1 MTAELSDSLRSRRA
15 ATIDRLGREATIWL
29 AVAPLWTR
37 DVAVA
42 AGTARWAVAAGTPWP
57 DITGFIEQAHAAGW
71 CEIRGSLSD
80 EEPGG
85 VLFWMPDALRHD
97 VLEILTGQEG
107 PSLIS
112 KAVDI
117 AERVL
122 AAQEL
127 RSERADIGALPGA
140 LRRWAFLL
148 TQPAPDQALVGSV
161 RVAVDDGDLGGAQQ
175 LVAAGEALAPLL
187 AGTAELALDRA
198 RRLMSLGVR
207 RRNDRRTLV
216 RYQDRPEL
224 TAAIT
229 ALWRP
234 DTEQWALHL
243 RGAGGIGKT
252 MLIRDL
258 ASGRFAVKHDISAF
272 PVIRADFD
280 HISPDYP
287 TRRPVQLLVE
297 LADELALHAAAV
309 TRADSALSYFRAAAT
324 SAHELLSSSREQAG
338 PVLENELVRRA
349 VDAFAQA
356 LESLSG
362 VLIVLDTCEEL
373 AKADAGDPNAPAV
386 TATFDIIE
394 RIREQ
399 SSSTRVLLAGRR
411 PLPDRDYL
419 TVTHVE
425 GFTVDEA
432 RNYLAEF
439 SNRELDPALAEA
451 MIRQSAAVDADV
463 PRRDAL
469 PGRVSPFDLALYL
482 SWAEEDPGL
491 SEQRV
496 LAGSDAY
503 VEGRIIDRLRDPLIL
518 EALAELAMI
527 GRSRVDTLAT
537 FVTGGSESAGA
548 LGTRLAEQE
557 WIDAAGD
564 PPVYV
569 TPKPVLGLRLRRYF
583 SAPDRADR
591 YRARI
596 ARLAGTLAQ
605 RISSTPLA
613 DIDVDELL
621 AALRLAA
628 PADAARLWDGIADRA
643 MEPPGHWGW
652 MLNVTRR
659 VLGEAEDEQWPT
671 EGALRATVLACH
683 IAARR
688 RAAVTF
694 DPHPAWGDVRAC
706 ADAHPDRGTATILRG
721 RAALGMLPYQPADE
735 SLWTDV
741 QQAPV
746 SGLLAAAAVD
756 SLERMLELGSLKAA
770 ARLNAESSQLHA
782 AIDGQ
787 AGPHA
792 QAWALVM
799 RGRLAAEDPLAEAVM
814 DPRVEDLAADPAEQ
828 PAWPDWVPPGDLL
841 ARVRI
846 ECGLLEPPD
855 VTVLDRWETYAA
867 GDLRLIDRDRL
878 AALCLRIRLDRGTID
893 RAALDR
899 WERLDNYV
907 PSRGALCSAYDLIPP
922 LCVLLAEAELVAGRP
937 DHAVALLELRRG
949 VVLGMRQE
957 GGDDAT
963 IRALDEQTIR
973 IVRRYRLDDHRPLLA
988 RLAGASYS
996 SSPAR
1001 LRLRD
1006 SACRAMALVHDE
1018 RSATYGAEVTRR
1030 PAGWHTWWQCQ
1041 DTLPEQAP
1049 SSRWPVPFPHSDLPA
1064 DGDLAADI
1072 RLDIKEAGL
1081 IGGSELAAGLERQ
1094 FASWLALPWRPVPPV
1109 RSHDRYREVRAG
1121 LRRAALGLGKFEPR
1135 PGTPVRLIAEL
1146 AFEEAELVAP
1156 RLPIAAAWL
1165 FERAHEGFVQAGD
1178 RVGQLLAAAAR
1189 AGILGDKDGLQ
1200 AALSALETKNPAVA
1214 DVLVGPVEQAGP
1226 WRYWAAR
1233 IQQLTA
1239 PEPRKRL
1246 TYQAPV
1252 ADSATTR
1259 QFIRPMLLTTL
1270 LGYLTAI
1277 AALLAGLV
1285 SADVISSHQ
1294 APLAGVQ
1301 MVAGGVLVWLTVA
1314 ALPAVRRELDGRG
1327 VGAFPLAMQRFHVA
1341 VSRDENQ
1348 LADRVLFRTQMGL
1361 PANTFVYFRRGRRR
1375 LLTSVLWTSVL
1386 VFFLPYLGIGE
1397 TLFRRLRPA
1406 TGYTGTMPVGHE
1418 KGQQRLDWLG
1428 APPAASAR
1436 WWRDPVGPIW
1446 GRITLDGVDATLPWE
1461 QILTA
1466 GLGPDAA
1473 SRVRWYRQVGG
1484 NVKPYPTRRATGI
1497 ATDAPAAW
1505 LSSLATFY
1513 QSHRTAYEVTG
1524 RPLLVRHAVG
1534 RAVITSAGPRLDV
1547 SGDAAEAAGT
1557 SELLSAEVLTSGRP
1571 RLIILQ
1577 AEPVAEVIDI
1587 RLIDDLREKLALA
1600 ADLMEDG
1607 APAVLI
1613 LPALPARLLGTVA
1626 QTIVKEQDA
1635 RRRGATYGPEQM
1647 QTKLRS
1653 AIAEAVASSVLDDIV
1668 LLMNA
1673 RR

>member
-1 MTAELSDSLRSRRA
+1 
-15 ATIDRLGREATIWL
+15 
-29 AVAPLWTR
+29 
-37 DVAVA
+37 
-42 AGTARWAVAAGTPWP
+42 
-57 DITGFIEQAHAAGW
+57 
-71 CEIRGSLSD
+71 
-80 EEPGG
+80 
-85 VLFWMPDALRHD
+85 
-97 VLEILTGQEG
+97 
-107 PSLIS
+107 
-112 KAVDI
+112 VDI
-117 AERVL
+117 AERVV
-122 AAQEL
+122 AAHEL
-127 RSERADIGALPGA
+127 RSERPEIGAIPGA
-140 LRRWAFLL
+140 LRRWAGLL
-148 TQPAPDQALVGSV
+148 TQPAPDQALVDSV

-187 AGTAELALDRA
+187 SGTVELALDRA
-198 RRLMSLGVR
+198 RRLMSLGAR
-207 RRNDRRTLV
+207 RRNDRRALV

-234 DTEQWALHL
+234 DTKHWALHL

-258 ASGRFAVKHDISAF
+258 ASGRFAVKHDISDF

-287 TRRPVQLLVE
+287 TRRPVQLLIE

-338 PVLENELVRRA
+338 PVLENEPVRRA

-394 RIREQ
+394 RIREK

-432 RNYLAEF
+432 RNYLTEF

-537 FVTGGSESAGA
+537 FVTGGSESADA

-557 WIDAAGD
+557 WIDASGD

-583 SAPDRADR
+583 GAPGRADR

-694 DPHPAWGDVRAC
+694 DPHAAWGDVGAC

-735 SLWTDV
+735 SLWTDA

-756 SLERMLELGSLKAA
+756 SLERVLELGFFKAA
-770 ARLNAESSQLHA
+770 ARLSEESRQLHA

-787 AGPHA
+787 AGPHV
-792 QAWALVM
+792 QAWALVL
-799 RGRLAAEDPLAEAVM
+799 RGRLAAERDPLVGTVM
-814 DPRVEDLAADPAEQ
+814 DPRVEELAAELTEQ
-828 PAWPDWVPPGDLL
+828 PAWPDWIPPGDLL

-846 ECGLLEPPD
+846 ERGLIEPYAPAA
-855 VTVLDRWETYAA
+855 LDTWEAYAA
-867 GDLRLIDRDRL
+867 GDLRLIDRERL
-878 AALCLRIRLDRGTID
+878 AALCLRIRLHHGPIERSV
-893 RAALDR
+893 LDR
-899 WERLDNYV
+899 WELLDSYV
-907 PSRGALCSAYDLIPP
+907 SSRVPVCSAHDLIPP
-922 LCVLLAEAELVAGRP
+922 LCAMLAEAELVAGRP
-937 DHAVALLELRRG
+937 DHALTLVHQRRAEALST
-949 VVLGMRQE
+949 RQE
-957 GGDDAT
+957 TGDDAT
-963 IRALDEQTIR
+963 IMALDEQLVR
-973 IVRRYRLDDHRPLLA
+973 IVRRYRLDNQRPLLA
-988 RLAGASYS
+988 RLAGAGYS
-996 SSPAR
+996 SSPDR

-1006 SACRAMALVHDE
+1006 SACRAMALVYSE
-1018 RSATYGAEVTRR
+1018 RFAKYGAEVTRR

-1041 DTLPEQAP
+1041 DTLPEEAP
-1049 SSRWPVPFPHSDLPA
+1049 SSRWPIPFTSTELPA

-1072 RLDIKEAGL
+1072 QLDIKEAAL
-1081 IGGSELAAGLERQ
+1081 IGGTKLAERLERQ
-1094 FASWLALPWRPVPPV
+1094 FANWLALPWRPVPPI
-1109 RSHDRYREVRAG
+1109 RSHDHYRYARVG
-1121 LRRAALGLGKFEPR
+1121 LRRAALGLADFELHH
-1135 PGTPVRLIAEL
+1135 GIPVRLRAEL

-1165 FERAHEGFVQAGD
+1165 FELAHDSFFEAGD

-1189 AGILGDKDGLQ
+1189 AGILGDKDSLR
-1200 AALSALETKNPAVA
+1200 AALSVLETEDRAVA
-1214 DVLVGPVEQAGP
+1214 DLLGGPVEEAGP
-1226 WRYWAAR
+1226 WGYWVAR

-1246 TYQAPV
+1246 TYQAPTEELAAPREPIRSPLLRRIRLASV
-1252 ADSATTR
+1252 AL
-1259 QFIRPMLLTTL
+1259 IGVLVV
-1270 LGYLTAI
+1270 AI
-1277 AALLAGLV
+1277 AADVAGSRNAALLIVAAGLLV
-1285 SADVISSHQ
+1285 VLATPVI
-1294 APLAGVQ
+1294 P
-1301 MVAGGVLVWLTVA
+1301 
-1314 ALPAVRRELDGRG
+1314 PVRRELNGRG
-1327 VGAFPLAMQRFHVA
+1327 VGAIPLAIQDFRVTI
-1341 VSRDENQ
+1341 SSDDRQ
-1348 LADRVLFRTQMGL
+1348 LLVRVLLRTEVVL
-1361 PANTFVYFRRGRRR
+1361 PAAATAFLRRGWRR
-1375 LLTSVLWTSVL
+1375 LPTSVLWTVL
-1386 VFFLPYLGIGE
+1386 LMYLPYLRIGE
-1397 TLFRRLRPA
+1397 MLFRMVRRPA
-1406 TGYTGTMPVGHE
+1406 GYNGLLSTSQKEGPESFV
-1418 KGQQRLDWLG
+1418 DWLS
-1428 APPAASAR
+1428 APPVASATWWQDPAGPAKGSIVIEGVDGTVPWERMLAAS
-1436 WWRDPVGPIW
+1436 
-1446 GRITLDGVDATLPWE
+1446 
-1461 QILTA
+1461 
-1466 GLGPDAA
+1466 LGPDAA
-1473 SRVRWYRQVGG
+1473 GRVRWHRMVAG
-1484 NVKPYPTRRATGI
+1484 NVEPYSTRRSTGI
-1497 ATDAPAAW
+1497 AIQTPAVW
-1505 LSSLATFY
+1505 VPGL
-1513 QSHRTAYEVTG
+1513 TAAYREQLTLEETRK
-1524 RPLLVRHAVG
+1524 RPLRVLHAIG

-1557 SELLSAEVLTSGRP
+1557 SELPGAEVLTSRHP

-1577 AEPVAEVIDI
+1577 AEPVIGEIDV
-1587 RLIDDLREKLALA
+1587 RPVDDLPEKLALA
-1600 ADLMEDG
+1600 ADLMEAG
-1607 APAVLI
+1607 ARAVLI
-1613 LPALPARLLGTVA
+1613 LPALPASLILVITTTIARWGARGTEEESMQKKLRTALAGTV
-1626 QTIVKEQDA
+1626 D
-1635 RRRGATYGPEQM
+1635 P
-1647 QTKLRS
+1647 
-1653 AIAEAVASSVLDDIV
+1653 SVLDDIV
-1668 LLMNA
+1668 LFKNA